1 MPLYGFEC
9 QDCEDE
15 FEELVMSSFKVEDV
29 VCPKC
34 GSKHVQ
40 RQLSLVAAIKTT
52 GNIGYSASSAA
63 CAPSG

>member
-9 QDCEDE
+9 QDCEND
-15 FEELVMSSFKVEDV
+15 FEELVMSSSQIDDV

-40 RQLSLVAAIKTT
+40 RQLSLVAAMKTSGST
-52 GNIGYSASSAA
+52 GYSASSTA

>member
-15 FEELVMSSFKVEDV
+15 FEELVMSSSTVDDV

-52 GNIGYSASSAA
+52 GNTGYNAGSAT